1 MVFALLLPLSLAGF
15 ARRRKILHRVML
27 LAMLVA
33 GATGLTA
40 CGDKWPAHTPPGTY
54 TIPVVGTGTTAS
66 GTVISHTLNITLT
79 VTP

>member
-1 MVFALLLPLSLAGF
+1 LLRGLLLLGVLA
-15 ARRRKILHRVML
+15 V
-27 LAMLVA
+27 

-54 TIPVVGTGTTAS
+54 TIPVVGTGTFLRGPGIRNTI
-66 GTVISHTLNITLT
+66 THTLNITLT